1 MTDWF
6 RFFVLWFL
14 TGKGCLMVVHRT
26 LLPLLTVPV
35 LLAGLL
41 LAAESR
47 ADNKPKAQQPAA
59 NKNKSVPPL
68 TEQIKFE
75 EAAMLRNAFLML
87 AAANH
92 DYNGH
97 RAKAMHAAKTAFKIL
112 DGSVMKHG
120 TAQQKAATTKE
131 NAAILNAEQAVKNTP
146 TLHERQPAS
155 DTQLR
160 KAAEKLAEVRP
171 TVVTYQQKEILKHVD
186 AAIKEIKTALTI
198 R

>member
-1 MTDWF
+1 
-6 RFFVLWFL
+6 
-14 TGKGCLMVVHRT
+14 

-41 LAAESR
+41 LVPESR
-47 ADNKPKAQQPAA
+47 ADNTSKP
-59 NKNKSVPPL
+59 VLPL
-68 TEQIKFE
+68 TEQIKLE
-75 EAAMLRNAFLML
+75 QATLLRKIFISL

-92 DYNGH
+92 DYDGH
-97 RAKAMHAAKTAFKIL
+97 RVKAMHAVKTAFKVL

-120 TAQQKAATTKE
+120 TAEQKAAMVKE
-131 NAAILNAEQAVKNTP
+131 NTAITKAEEAAKKTK

-160 KAAEKLAEVRP
+160 NAASVLAEVRP
-171 TVVTYQQKEILKHVD
+171 TLVTYQQKEIVKHVD
-186 AAIKEIKTALTI
+186 AAIKEIKTALVI